1 VTSPGKQKTSR
12 RLGLSKGWEPLP
24 TWLSGLKVLE
34 SGLLVFD
41 SVTLVLDSVTWSL
54 AFGWLCALQTFPVGN
69 LAQGVCQ
76 CKLNLIVLAR
86 KISTY
91 PVTTFTKMVNIVT
104 LGVCKICTLFLV
116 VFFCLT
122 CCLWLFCIACACT

>member
-1 VTSPGKQKTSR
+1 MSCKELLGDFTWKAEDKAEDL
-12 RLGLSKGWEPLP
+12 LGLRWTLSLP

-54 AFGWLCALQTFPVGN
+54 AFGWLCALKTFPVGN

-76 CKLNLIVLAR
+76 CKLNLIVF
-86 KISTY
+86 S
-91 PVTTFTKMVNIVT
+91 
-104 LGVCKICTLFLV
+104 
-116 VFFCLT
+116 
-122 CCLWLFCIACACT
+122 